1 MAYINFGGT
10 GLMSD
15 TDLRSL
21 FWRDGSSKAE
31 HLAAATL
38 RLSGYEEIDPAKG
51 NEQIPAE

>member
-1 MAYINFGGT
+1 VAYINFGGT
-10 GLMSD
+10 GWMSD

-21 FWRDGSSKAE
+21 FWRDGSTKAE

-38 RLSGYEEIDPAKG
+38 RLSGYEEIDPAIG